1 MVKPPHRQSIS
12 YKHRIDIDIHVKNTT
27 DPVEQKSWRFMTQ
40 TFLVTGAAGFIGSH
54 SVESLLGQGLR
65 VVGVDNLRTGHLEN
79 LLTAR
84 ASPDFEWVMADVGD
98 ETVMRPLFQQHRF
111 AGVLHLAALVSV
123 PESFHQPALNY
134 HLNLAIADSIARLCL
149 EFDCK
154 RLVFASSAAVYG
166 ANAALPNRESA
177 MPQPQSPYAAAK
189 LAAEVM
195 LLGYAAS
202 YGLEAVC
209 LRYFNVYGPRQD
221 PTSPYS
227 GVLSIFT
234 DRFQRGLPVTVYGDG
249 EQTRDFISVRDVAR
263 TNGKAL
269 TRIGVA
275 SGRYNVCT
283 GQAVSLNQILAIYR
297 ELFPG
302 APPVEQVAA
311 RIGDI
316 QHSLGDPNLLRCML
330 GFDEQ
335 IPLTQGLR
343 ELARWTLRP
352 LVTS

>member
-1 MVKPPHRQSIS
+1 
-12 YKHRIDIDIHVKNTT
+12 
-27 DPVEQKSWRFMTQ
+27 MTQ
-40 TFLVTGAAGFIGSH
+40 IFLVTGAAGFIGSH
-54 SVESLLGQGLR
+54 SVEGLLERGFR

-79 LLTAR
+79 LAAAR
-84 ASPDFEWVMADVGD
+84 ASPDFEWVNADASD

-111 AGVLHLAALVSV
+111 AGALHLAALVSV
-123 PESFHQPALNY
+123 PESFREPAFNY
-134 HLNLAIADSIARLCL
+134 RLNLAAADTVARLCL

-166 ANAALPNRESA
+166 AAAALPNRESA

-221 PTSPYS
+221 PSSPYS

-249 EQTRDFISVRDVAR
+249 EQTRDFISVRDVAEY
-263 TNGKAL
+263 NGQAL
-269 TRIGVA
+269 TRQDVVV
-275 SGRYNVCT
+275 GRYNVCT
-283 GQAVSLNQILAIYR
+283 GHAVSLKQVLAIYR
-297 ELFPG
+297 ELFPN
-302 APPVEQVAA
+302 APPTEFASG

-316 QHSLGDPNLLRCML
+316 RHSLGDPALLREML
-330 GFDEQ
+330 QFSAQTEFA
-335 IPLTQGLR
+335 QGLR
-343 ELARWTLRP
+343 ELNAG
-352 LVTS
+352 

>member
-1 MVKPPHRQSIS
+1 MIP
-12 YKHRIDIDIHVKNTT
+12 
-27 DPVEQKSWRFMTQ
+27 

-54 SVESLLGQGLR
+54 SVEGLLQRGLR

-79 LLTAR
+79 LAAAR
-84 ASPDFEWVMADVGD
+84 ASPQFEWVNADAGD
-98 ETVMRPLFQQHRF
+98 ETVMRPLFQRHRF

-123 PESFHQPALNY
+123 PESFREPALNY
-134 HLNLAIADSIARLCL
+134 RLNLATADGIARLCL

-166 ANAALPNRESA
+166 ADAALPNRETA
-177 MPQPQSPYAAAK
+177 TPHPQSPYAAAK

-202 YGLEAVC
+202 YGLEAIC

-221 PTSPYS
+221 PASPYS

-234 DRFQRGLPVTVYGDG
+234 DRFRRGLPVTLYGDG
-249 EQTRDFISVRDVAR
+249 EQTRDFVSVRDVAQV
-263 TNGKAL
+263 NGETL
-269 TRIGVA
+269 IRSGVI

-283 GQAVSLNQILAIYR
+283 GHAVSLNQVLALYQ

-302 APPVEQVAA
+302 SPLPEHAAA

-316 QHSLGDPNLLRCML
+316 RHSLGDPEALRRAL
-330 GFDEQ
+330 AFIAKVPFGR
-335 IPLTQGLR
+335 GVR
-343 ELARWTLRP
+343 ELAHWA
-352 LVTS
+352 

>member
-1 MVKPPHRQSIS
+1 MA
-12 YKHRIDIDIHVKNTT
+12 
-27 DPVEQKSWRFMTQ
+27 Q
-40 TFLVTGAAGFIGSH
+40 TYLVTGAAGFIGSH
-54 SVESLLGQGLR
+54 SVEWLLERGCR

-79 LLTAR
+79 LAVAR
-84 ASPDFEWVMADVGD
+84 LSPHFEWALADAGD
-98 ETVMRPLFQQHRF
+98 ETTMRALFEQHRF

-123 PESFHQPALNY
+123 PESFRDPALNY
-134 HLNLAIADSIARLCL
+134 RLNLATADGLARLCL
-149 EFDCK
+149 EFECK

-166 ANAALPNRESA
+166 TTAALPNRESVT
-177 MPQPQSPYAAAK
+177 PQPQSPYAAAK

-221 PTSPYS
+221 PGSPYS

-234 DRFQRGLPVTVYGDG
+234 DRFRRGLPVTVYGDG
-249 EQTRDFISVRDVAR
+249 EQTRDFVSVRDVAR
-263 TNGKAL
+263 ANGEAL
-269 TRIGVA
+269 LATEIV

-283 GQAVSLNQILAIYR
+283 GRAVSLNRVLAIYR

-302 APPVEQVAA
+302 APPAEYAAA

-316 QHSLGDPNLLRCML
+316 RHSLGDPALLRDML
-330 GFDEQ
+330 RFDART
-335 IPLTQGLR
+335 PFTQGLR
-343 ELARWTLRP
+343 ELALEN
-352 LVTS
+352 

>member
-1 MVKPPHRQSIS
+1 
-12 YKHRIDIDIHVKNTT
+12 
-27 DPVEQKSWRFMTQ
+27 MTP

-54 SVESLLGQGLR
+54 SVEGLLQRGVR

-79 LLTAR
+79 LAAAR
-84 ASPDFEWVMADVGD
+84 ASPQFEWVNADAGD
-98 ETVMRPLFQQHRF
+98 ETVMRPLFQRHRF

-123 PESFHQPALNY
+123 PESFREPALNY
-134 HLNLAIADSIARLCL
+134 RLNLATADGIARLCL

-166 ANAALPNRESA
+166 ADAALPNRETA
-177 MPQPQSPYAAAK
+177 TPHPQSPYAAAK

-202 YGLEAVC
+202 YGLEAIC

-221 PTSPYS
+221 PASPYS

-234 DRFQRGLPVTVYGDG
+234 DCFRRGLPVTIYGDG
-249 EQTRDFISVRDVAR
+249 EQTRDFVSVRDVAQV
-263 TNGKAL
+263 NGETL
-269 TRIGVA
+269 IQPGVV

-283 GQAVSLNQILAIYR
+283 GHAVSLNQVLALYQ

-302 APPVEQVAA
+302 SPLPEHAAA

-316 QHSLGDPNLLRCML
+316 RHSLGDPEALRRVL
-330 GFDEQ
+330 AFTAEVPFGR
-335 IPLTQGLR
+335 GVR
-343 ELARWTLRP
+343 ELAHWA
-352 LVTS
+352 

>member
-1 MVKPPHRQSIS
+1 
-12 YKHRIDIDIHVKNTT
+12 
-27 DPVEQKSWRFMTQ
+27 MTP

-54 SVESLLGQGLR
+54 SVEGLLQRGVR
-65 VVGVDNLRTGHLEN
+65 VVGVDNLCTGHLEN
-79 LLTAR
+79 LAAAR
-84 ASPDFEWVMADVGD
+84 ASPQFEWVNADAGD
-98 ETVMRPLFQQHRF
+98 ETVMRPLFQRHRF

-123 PESFHQPALNY
+123 PESFREPALNY
-134 HLNLAIADSIARLCL
+134 RLNLATADGIARLCL

-166 ANAALPNRESA
+166 ADAALPNRETA
-177 MPQPQSPYAAAK
+177 MPHPQSPYAAAK

-221 PTSPYS
+221 PASPYS

-234 DRFQRGLPVTVYGDG
+234 DCFRRGLPVTIYGDG
-249 EQTRDFISVRDVAR
+249 EQTRDFVSVRDVAQVNSK
-263 TNGKAL
+263 TL
-269 TRIGVA
+269 IQPGVV

-283 GQAVSLNQILAIYR
+283 GHAVSLNQVLALYQ

-302 APPVEQVAA
+302 SPLPEHAAA

-316 QHSLGDPNLLRCML
+316 RHSLGDPEALRRVL
-330 GFDEQ
+330 AFTAEVPFGR
-335 IPLTQGLR
+335 GVR
-343 ELARWTLRP
+343 ELALWA
-352 LVTS
+352 